1 MGKYK
6 QLYPTDMG
14 FDKIRQLELN
24 WENNFKE
31 LRRID
36 KEAQDNGTLLH
47 RYFSTPV
54 ADGRA
59 YYQVTKL
66 NKTSCV
72 LTRCPG
78 ICPDE
83 YEDNILGEQSTMPLK
98 KVEDFVNRQQA
109 INRLFGG

>member
-1 MGKYK
+1 MSKYK

-14 FDKIRQLELN
+14 FDRIRELRLN

-31 LRRID
+31 LSRID
-36 KEAQDNGTLLH
+36 KEAQDNGTLLY

-59 YYQVTKL
+59 YYQVTKVKS
-66 NKTSCV
+66 KTCI
-72 LTRCPG
+72 LTRCTG

-83 YEDNILGEQSTMPLK
+83 YADSILGAECEMPLK
-98 KVEDFVNRQQA
+98 KVEEFVNRQQA

>member
-1 MGKYK
+1 MSKYK

-14 FDKIRQLELN
+14 FDRIRELQQN
-24 WENNFKE
+24 WENNLKE
-31 LRRID
+31 LRRLD
-36 KEAQDNGTLLH
+36 KEAQDNGTLLY

-59 YYQVTKL
+59 YYQVTRVKS
-66 NKTSCV
+66 KTCV

-83 YEDNILGEQSTMPLK
+83 YADDILGDECEMPLK
-98 KVEDFVNRQQA
+98 KVEEFVNRQQA